1 MAFLNFRTC
10 AIGLFLLLGIVQT
23 SFAQNE
29 GTADSFATD
38 SIPDILVSADSIP
51 NRAKKK
57 KRKKNVFY
65 GLKTRKGFTKV
76 GRGKQVTIETFHLLK
91 VYTEPNPYVG
101 EYYVFDVRKRKV
113 LKVTSIDKKN
123 VVHYRIL
130 HGPYKKTVGGEVVE
144 SGIFYVGTKH
154 GRWERYGKNNILLD
168 KVKFYKGWPKESEIT
183 YFDNE
188 RTKVKEVKPII
199 NKELNGTYCLFHE
212 KGWPLIQGKYIDG
225 IKVGLWVEY
234 FTDRNKRKREIQ
246 YPANPYKK
254 EEQFEPYV
262 LTEWD
267 DEGNLIIQNGKALPV
282 TKTGSKDPS
291 GKKQAQRPPNSNR
304 NRKQ

>member
-1 MAFLNFRTC
+1 MAFLNFRKL
-10 AIGLFLLLGIVQT
+10 ALWLFILMGIASP

-29 GTADSFATD
+29 GSSDSFATD
-38 SIPDILVSADSIP
+38 SIPDILVAADSIP
-51 NRAKKK
+51 NKAKKK

-65 GLKTRKGFTKV
+65 GIKSRKGFTKL

-91 VYTEPNPYVG
+91 TYKEPNPYVG

-113 LKVTSIDKKN
+113 LKVTSIDKKELLN
-123 VVHYRIL
+123 YRIL

-188 RTKVKEVKPII
+188 RTKVKEVKPVV
-199 NKELNGTYCLFHE
+199 NKQLNGTYCLFNE
-212 KGWPLIQGKYIDG
+212 KGWTLVHGKYIDN
-225 IKVGLWVEY
+225 IKVGIWVEY
-234 FTDRNKRKREIQ
+234 FTDKNKRRKEIQ
-246 YPANPYKK
+246 HPANPYKD
-254 EEQFEPYV
+254 EQFEPYV

-267 DEGNLIIQNGKALPV
+267 EEGNMIIQNGKAVPV
-282 TKTGSKDPS
+282 TKTNTKDPS
-291 GKKQAQRPPNSNR
+291 GKKQAQRPPGSNR